1 VCDDD
6 RCGNSNPVVV
16 IPQASGGLYNIW
28 VGTYGAVGTNA
39 TLYISEIDP
48 R

>member
-1 VCDDD
+1 MCADDGS
-6 RCGNSNPVVV
+6 GNSNPVVV
-16 IPQASGGLYNIW
+16 IPQASGGLYSIW
-28 VGTYGAVGTNA
+28 VGTYGAVATNA